1 MACTDRSADER
12 RRFAPTVKGPAL
24 LPAPSCAETWI
35 CRCSSAWLPEGLP
48 LLDPGAP
55 AQVPLPD
62 HGVPEGTSLA
72 VRSTIRRSLCFRPAS
87 RPSEDVSRPG
97 VRRSFLGRPPIP
109 RLDLLGRSALATAGT
124 NSSGAS
130 DRLVRKSSLA
140 VRGVIARKEQFSLVP
155 EGLPSPAGGDRSFRP
170 LLPPCCR
177 CRLPWKRRGLPSRS
191 QLEPD
196 SRFRVAQSGICSAKP
211 VDNGDIGDKSRIAR
225 RESPIMGE
233 WGAPIG
239 ATAAMARQIA
249 RASRPPIR

>member
-1 MACTDRSADER
+1 M
-12 RRFAPTVKGPAL
+12 

-72 VRSTIRRSLCFRPAS
+72 VRSTIRRSLRFRPAS

-140 VRGVIARKEQFSLVP
+140 VRCVIAPKSSSASNPRGFHRLPAEI
-155 EGLPSPAGGDRSFRP
+155 GLSVLSSPRVAVAGSPGRGGDFRP
-170 LLPPCCR
+170 DHNWNLTR
-177 CRLPWKRRGLPSRS
+177 VSESRKAES
-191 QLEPD
+191 AARSLWIT
-196 SRFRVAQSGICSAKP
+196 GILAIS
-211 VDNGDIGDKSRIAR
+211 
-225 RESPIMGE
+225 RESRDG
-233 WGAPIG
+233 
-239 ATAAMARQIA
+239 
-249 RASRPPIR
+249 SRPSWANGALQ